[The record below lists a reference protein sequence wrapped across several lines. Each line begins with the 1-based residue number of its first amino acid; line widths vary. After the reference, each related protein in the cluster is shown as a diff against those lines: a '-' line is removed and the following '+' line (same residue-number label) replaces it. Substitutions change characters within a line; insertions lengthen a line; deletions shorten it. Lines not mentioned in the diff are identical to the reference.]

1 VKTGN
6 EIRGEFLDYFK
17 SHEHA
22 ILPSS
27 SLVPVDDPSVLFTTA
42 GMQQFKPYYSGEQ
55 TPPSPRIATTQKCMR
70 TSDIESVGN
79 SSHLTFFEMLGNF
92 SFDDY
97 FKREAIEFAWELVTE
112 KLGLDGER
120 IWPTVFG
127 GEGQVPRDEESAAIW
142 EDLGVPRERIK
153 FFGREDNF
161 WGPTGDSG
169 PCGPCSELHY
179 RMRPPPDG
187 EEEVGPN
194 IGGERFLE
202 LWNLVFNQFHQAND
216 GSLTP
221 LPAVGVD
228 TGAGLERWVVLLQ
241 DKDNVYDTDLFAEIM
256 RSSMDALGVKT
267 VDDEAGRR
275 ALRIVTEHAR
285 ASVFLIGDGVMPGN
299 EGRGYVLRRL
309 LRRVV
314 GQARQFGMTEPFIGQ
329 VAGTTIDVMGRFYP
343 EVGQRRGH
351 ILNVVQEE
359 EEQFGVT
366 VTRGLRSLETVF
378 EEHAAEKLIPG
389 EVAFRFHDTH
399 GVPFDLLRDVAEA
412 RGFEVDAAAFGEE
425 MEMQRERS
433 RASMAE
439 DELGLPTGLGET
451 EFTGYDNLVEESAK
465 VVAIVSGG
473 EVASLAQA
481 GKEVGV
487 VLDRTPFYAESG
499 GQVGDRGVLRG
510 GETVFRVEDTQSV
523 PEGTR
528 FHVGRLE
535 EGTMEVGD
543 TLEAVVEGRTRKS
556 TARNHT
562 ATHLLHGSLRQVLG
576 EHVHQAGSLVSP
588 EHLRFDFTQGEA
600 LSREEIQEIEW
611 QVNERVLAAL
621 PVSTTETEVGAA
633 IEAGAMALFGEKY
646 GDVVSL
652 VSIGDVSRELCG
664 GTHVGNTAEI
674 GSLAILREENIG
686 SGLRRIEAV
695 TGEAAARQAR
705 DRLNTV
711 QDLAAALD
719 VGPDGVEA
727 RVRQVMDTATE
738 QRREIA
744 RLHRQMAGGQ
754 VDSLLV
760 GAEDVGG
767 VKILVTT
774 VEAGDAESLRKMSEL
789 MQARLEG
796 AWAFL
801 IGAVVTGKP
810 LFFATA
816 SDTAVAKG
824 IHCGDAVKAAAS
836 VTGGGGGGRAN
847 QANGGGKDPERLS
860 EGLGAARIAFVES
873 L

>member
-1 VKTGN
+1 
-6 EIRGEFLDYFK
+6 
-17 SHEHA
+17 
-22 ILPSS
+22 
-27 SLVPVDDPSVLFTTA
+27 
-42 GMQQFKPYYSGEQ
+42 
-55 TPPSPRIATTQKCMR
+55 
-70 TSDIESVGN
+70 
-79 SSHLTFFEMLGNF
+79 
-92 SFDDY
+92 
-97 FKREAIEFAWELVTE
+97 
-112 KLGLDGER
+112 
-120 IWPTVFG
+120 
-127 GEGQVPRDEESAAIW
+127 
-142 EDLGVPRERIK
+142 
-153 FFGREDNF
+153 
-161 WGPTGDSG
+161 
-169 PCGPCSELHY
+169 
-179 RMRPPPDG
+179 
-187 EEEVGPN
+187 
-194 IGGERFLE
+194 
-202 LWNLVFNQFHQAND
+202 
-216 GSLTP
+216 
-221 LPAVGVD
+221 
-228 TGAGLERWVVLLQ
+228 
-241 DKDNVYDTDLFAEIM
+241 
-256 RSSMDALGVKT
+256 MDALGVKT
-267 VDDEAGRR
+267 VDDEAQRR
-275 ALRIVTEHAR
+275 GLRIITEHAR

-314 GQARQFGMTEPFIGQ
+314 GQARQFGRTEPFIRQ
-329 VAGTTIDVMGRFYP
+329 VAGTTIDVMGSFYP
-343 EVGQRRGH
+343 EVGQRRDH

-359 EEQFGVT
+359 EERFGVT
-366 VTRGLRSLETVF
+366 LTRGLRSLETVF
-378 EEHAAEKLIPG
+378 AEHAAEKLIPG

-412 RGFEVDAAAFGEE
+412 RGFEVDAAAFDEE

-433 RASMAE
+433 RASLAD
-439 DELGLPTGLGET
+439 DEMSLPTGLGET

-481 GKEVGV
+481 GEEVGV

-510 GETVFRVEDTQSV
+510 GETMFQVEDTQTV

-535 EGTMEVGD
+535 AGTLAVGD
-543 TLEAVVEGRTRKS
+543 TLEAVVEGRTRNS

-562 ATHLLHGSLRQVLG
+562 ATHLLHASLRQVLG
-576 EHVHQAGSLVSP
+576 EHVRQAGSLVSP

-600 LSREEIQEIEW
+600 LSREEIQEIER

-621 PVSTTETEVGAA
+621 SVSTTETEVGAA
-633 IEAGAMALFGEKY
+633 IEVGAMALFGEKY
-646 GDVVSL
+646 GDVVRM

-695 TGEAAARQAR
+695 TGEAASRQAR

-711 QDLAAALD
+711 QSLAAALD
-719 VGPDGVEA
+719 VGPEGVEA

-754 VDSLLV
+754 VDSLLA

-774 VEAGDAESLRKMSEL
+774 VDAGDAESLREISEL
-789 MQARLEG
+789 MQGRLEG
-796 AWAFL
+796 DWAFL
-801 IGAVVTGKP
+801 IGAVVSGKP

-860 EGLGAARIAFVES
+860 EGLDAARAAFVGS

>member
-1 VKTGN
+1 
-6 EIRGEFLDYFK
+6 
-17 SHEHA
+17 
-22 ILPSS
+22 
-27 SLVPVDDPSVLFTTA
+27 
-42 GMQQFKPYYSGEQ
+42 
-55 TPPSPRIATTQKCMR
+55 
-70 TSDIESVGN
+70 
-79 SSHLTFFEMLGNF
+79 
-92 SFDDY
+92 
-97 FKREAIEFAWELVTE
+97 
-112 KLGLDGER
+112 
-120 IWPTVFG
+120 
-127 GEGQVPRDEESAAIW
+127 
-142 EDLGVPRERIK
+142 
-153 FFGREDNF
+153 
-161 WGPTGDSG
+161 
-169 PCGPCSELHY
+169 
-179 RMRPPPDG
+179 
-187 EEEVGPN
+187 
-194 IGGERFLE
+194 
-202 LWNLVFNQFHQAND
+202 
-216 GSLTP
+216 
-221 LPAVGVD
+221 
-228 TGAGLERWVVLLQ
+228 
-241 DKDNVYDTDLFAEIM
+241 
-256 RSSMDALGVKT
+256 
-267 VDDEAGRR
+267 
-275 ALRIVTEHAR
+275 
-285 ASVFLIGDGVMPGN
+285 
-299 EGRGYVLRRL
+299 
-309 LRRVV
+309 
-314 GQARQFGMTEPFIGQ
+314 
-329 VAGTTIDVMGRFYP
+329 
-343 EVGQRRGH
+343 
-351 ILNVVQEE
+351 
-359 EEQFGVT
+359 
-366 VTRGLRSLETVF
+366 
-378 EEHAAEKLIPG
+378 
-389 EVAFRFHDTH
+389 
-399 GVPFDLLRDVAEA
+399 
-412 RGFEVDAAAFGEE
+412 
-425 MEMQRERS
+425 
-433 RASMAE
+433 
-439 DELGLPTGLGET
+439 
-451 EFTGYDNLVEESAK
+451 
-465 VVAIVSGG
+465 
-473 EVASLAQA
+473 
-481 GKEVGV
+481 
-487 VLDRTPFYAESG
+487 
-499 GQVGDRGVLRG
+499 
-510 GETVFRVEDTQSV
+510 
-523 PEGTR
+523 
-528 FHVGRLE
+528 
-535 EGTMEVGD
+535 MEVGD